1 LIHKVHPLIDKGFQ
15 GFEMGLLG
23 INKSC
28 YLNIIQEVIQF
39 VRWSEW
45 NKESPRFFTTLTIAN
60 PFSAKNLFCP
70 PLLKKNSS

>member
-1 LIHKVHPLIDKGFQ
+1 LLKSKKILKNFKKNPKIPRFFLIHKVHPLIDKGFQ

-39 VRWSEW
+39 VRWSE
-45 NKESPRFFTTLTIAN
+45 
-60 PFSAKNLFCP
+60 
-70 PLLKKNSS
+70 